1 MRAVLTSGPIAAAA
15 APWARRNASSPERCG
30 AVLARRPLGCARPRH
45 AARSRPLT
53 IIAGWDA
60 ANAGDADD
68 EENNRRASRATT
80 TGPSTGPSSTTATMP
95 PPPAPPATLP
105 NADEAFAED
114 ALRRA
119 VSAWAELHPESVLA
133 SATGETERQLA
144 DARAAADVASR
155 EQGIRAHEAEQDAMR
170 WKAQYEE
177 KERDLVFAK
186 EQLEVARRNA
196 DAGLPTGQYRVEEE
210 RRAAVFEAE
219 ALLHRLRQ
227 GEARANADAEAAAR
241 EIDSLRARLRDYENG
256 GGVGGDLAAGNNRV
270 AALQAEI
277 DMKAGEILHMQT
289 QVKHDTA
296 RLKLELDAAKR
307 AIHERDVALTQFST
321 EYDKATADAYRFAAD
336 LSSTSHSLDEARGV
350 IVERDRIIQETND
363 ELGTRTHDL
372 EERTRERD
380 EARHNT
386 WEREQDIENL
396 TKERDEARHHLWER
410 EQELDRTRHDL
421 EHERHVIGQRDN
433 ELKEKHE
440 ELVRTY
446 GERDEANDKVRD
458 RDGLLE
464 QRQREIDGKN
474 HELEE
479 RRIELE
485 RAHEHH
491 DHVSRDLEARIADLE
506 ARINDAE
513 AQRDALGV
521 ELAGVVAELETKT
534 LVADVEQHRG
544 LELETRLV
552 EASANLTSLDAAR
565 VAAATAASEAA
576 ERLRLA
582 TEALRQS
589 KEAAAAAVDAA
600 SKEAELREAI
610 SRAEEDVA
618 AQAAAAWNALD
629 GPGDQARAEIERLEG
644 VVRTLE
650 GETNDLRERMRVGY
664 ETSQQELADVKA
676 QANAAAEEGRGRI
689 RALEE
694 QLARGGGGDG
704 GEDARREIEE
714 VRAAAARAK
723 EEGTA
728 KIRGLERELEECRRG
743 AADNAQPVASD
754 GLKRPTDFT
763 GAIKVKKSY
772 DW

>member
-1 MRAVLTSGPIAAAA
+1 
-15 APWARRNASSPERCG
+15 
-30 AVLARRPLGCARPRH
+30 
-45 AARSRPLT
+45 
-53 IIAGWDA
+53 
-60 ANAGDADD
+60 
-68 EENNRRASRATT
+68 
-80 TGPSTGPSSTTATMP
+80 MP

-491 DHVSRDLEARIADLE
+491 DHVSSDLEARIADLE

-676 QANAAAEEGRGRI
+676 QANAAAEEGRARIRALEQSMHNCDPIPEHLRVGGGGGGGGGGDSQREIEELRERLRVGYEAAQREIQDVKAQANAAAEEGRGRI